1 VSTPAATASGL
12 NYTANLY
19 VFALRPRDIN
29 NAAAGYYKASFVY
42 PFSFRLQQTVT
53 DLSSTSSKWAF
64 AVRGSS
70 FLPAC
75 LLVLACTLH
84 WSPLTLTMRPTSS

>member
-1 VSTPAATASGL
+1 MTQPGVSAPAATASGL

-64 AVRGSS
+64 AVRASPPP
-70 FLPAC
+70 FLR
-75 LLVLACTLH
+75 LAWLALQ
-84 WSPLTLTMRPTSS
+84 PLQSR

>member
-1 VSTPAATASGL
+1 VSTPVATASGL

-29 NAAAGYYKASFVY
+29 NATAGYYKASFVY

-53 DLSSTSSKWAF
+53 DLRSTSSKWAF
-64 AVRGSS
+64 KVRSRATCADAS
-70 FLPAC
+70 TT
-75 LLVLACTLH
+75 CTL
-84 WSPLTLTMRPTSS
+84 LT